1 MAELGGSGGVLR
13 HSRGSRAIGADADA
27 NVRMA
32 AASIDVDDDKLQD
45 GRSVCINGGNQTA
58 QSWTTAAFV
67 IRTGRRQQRSGLT
80 VWEMIEIIE
89 TN

>member
-1 MAELGGSGGVLR
+1 
-13 HSRGSRAIGADADA
+13 
-27 NVRMA
+27 MA